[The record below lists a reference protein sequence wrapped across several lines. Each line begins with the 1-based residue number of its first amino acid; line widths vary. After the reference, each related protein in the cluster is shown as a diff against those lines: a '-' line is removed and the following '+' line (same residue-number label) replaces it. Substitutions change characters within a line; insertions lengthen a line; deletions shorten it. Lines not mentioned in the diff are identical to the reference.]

1 MTKLL
6 DRLSLR
12 QLLIVPY
19 LVLLTVLVFV
29 VARVLDRAA
38 TEAVDDLSRQLVTDT
53 VERVAQATR
62 SHMDGARAVLEAAM
76 PMGTVAPTDL
86 DDQTLIDLRRRLWT
100 ATSIHREGY
109 NFVYYSN
116 ERGQSVALLRQ
127 SEVEAELSVNT
138 DVSSASRNYRVV
150 GIDGTAR
157 FVDLDVRPFDPR
169 RRSWYEAARATR
181 RHAWS
186 PVYADYFSGDL
197 VITRSRRVED
207 AKGNIGGV
215 VGTDVRLAAITN
227 FLTSMQPSANTR
239 VFVLEPNGDL
249 IGTSSG
255 AVLVDRSTDSQ
266 ATQRRNAT
274 LSDDPMVRA
283 AYAVAREAIDSS
295 TAPTPSTTP
304 AMSRRTRLIDVDDDR
319 IEVGWGR
326 LQDNA
331 GLNWWLVVAM
341 PRSDYIQPIQAS
353 RREALAWTV
362 AAGLGAA
369 LLGLLVIAAVARRL
383 RVLAHA
389 AQNVSRGMRVNFG
402 GVSHGDEV
410 GHLTRAF
417 ARMQE
422 ALLTDSLTGLGT
434 RVALLRNAEHRL
446 TQRRAQGVTQP
457 FAILRMDFDR
467 TKSIND
473 TLGTEAGDAA
483 LRELADRLK
492 KVMRPDDMAVRL
504 ASDEF
509 ALLLDPIDGAAH
521 LQSVRETL
529 AQALNVPLESLARA
543 PDLQRRTATV
553 GVAVWPW
560 DADDAGDLFKQA
572 GDDMRSRKRR
582 TR

>member
-19 LVLLTVLVFV
+19 LVLLTLLVFV
-29 VARVLDRAA
+29 VARVLDRAS
-38 TEAVDDLSRQLVTDT
+38 TEAVDDLSRQLVSDT

-76 PMGTVAPTDL
+76 PMGTVAPADL
-86 DDQTLIDLRRRLWT
+86 DDRTLSDLRRRLWT
-100 ATSIHREGY
+100 ATSIHRERY

-116 ERGQSVALLRQ
+116 ERGQSVAMSRQ
-127 SEVEAELSVNT
+127 SEVEANLIVNT
-138 DVSSASRNYRVV
+138 DVSSASRNYRIV
-150 GIDGTAR
+150 GIDGVAR
-157 FVDLDVRPFDPR
+157 FVDLDLRPFDPR
-169 RRSWYEAARATR
+169 RRSWYETARDTR

-186 PVYADYFSGDL
+186 PVYADYYSGDL

-207 AKGNIGGV
+207 AQGKIGGV
-215 VGTDVRLAAITN
+215 VATDLQLVTITN
-227 FLTSMQPSANTR
+227 FLASMQPSANTR

-255 AVLVDRSTDSQ
+255 VALVDKSTDGQ
-266 ATQRRNAT
+266 ATPRRNAT
-274 LSDDPMVRA
+274 HSDDPMVSA

-295 TAPTPSTTP
+295 TASNPSATP
-304 AMSRRTRLIDVDDDR
+304 AMSRQTRLIDVGGDR
-319 IEVGWGR
+319 VEVGWGR
-326 LQDNA
+326 LQDDA

-341 PRSDYIQPIQAS
+341 PRSDYTQPIQAS

-362 AAGLGAA
+362 AAALGAA
-369 LLGLLVIAAVARRL
+369 LLGLIVIAVVARRL

-389 AQNVSRGMRVNFG
+389 AQNVSQGMRMNFG
-402 GVSHGDEV
+402 GMKHGDEV

-434 RVALLRNAEHRL
+434 RVAILRNTEHRL

-457 FAILRMDFDR
+457 FALVRIDFDR
-467 TKSIND
+467 TKNIND
-473 TLGTEAGDAA
+473 ALGMEVGDAA

-492 KVMRPDDMAVRL
+492 QFMRSDDMAVRL

-509 ALLLDPIDGAAH
+509 ALLLDPIDGATH

-529 AQALNVPLESLARA
+529 VQALNEPLESLSRA
-543 PDLQRRTATV
+543 PDLQRRTATL

-572 GDDMRSRKRR
+572 GDDMRARKRR
-582 TR
+582 SR